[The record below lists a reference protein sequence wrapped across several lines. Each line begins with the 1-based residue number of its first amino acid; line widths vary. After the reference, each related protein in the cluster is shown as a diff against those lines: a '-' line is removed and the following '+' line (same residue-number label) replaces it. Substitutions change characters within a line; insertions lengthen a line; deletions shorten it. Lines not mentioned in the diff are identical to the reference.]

1 MVKKKHYIIV
11 TYILQMKYLFFSL
24 SIQIVKKINRSFL
37 FLYHVAILIKDHID
51 WIKFL
56 VDFFGYRLRVRSKQ
70 DWIITRTIKSIESK
84 KMLRQAV
91 PIAPSVNGEGAHLW
105 VRIGLIVS
113 ALALPGPLPN
123 YLMTQPRYKKWNN
136 SHWSFLIPL
145 CQKRIYRWNF

>member
-1 MVKKKHYIIV
+1 
-11 TYILQMKYLFFSL
+11 MKYLFFSS